1 MELSDLVGQTL
12 DGKYQ
17 MTRELGHGG
26 MGTVYLATHLGT
38 ERPVAVK
45 VIAPQYMER
54 AEFVER
60 FRREARAAGRLRH
73 PNVVNVT
80 DFGFSDTKDGQVAY
94 LVMEYLDGCTLGEI
108 LDEEKN
114 LPVGWTLDI
123 LEQVCSAVHEAHT
136 QGIIHRD
143 LKPDNIWLEP
153 NQRGGYTVKVLDFGI
168 AKLEEQDMA
177 AAKELPVGF
186 RSASQTFGSDVY
198 TTLGGIAM
206 DETQVDGHRT
216 DTAVAQAVTIAR
228 TGEHEPETLVD
239 DPISSESETA
249 IFDNGDLSGENQD
262 KVETK
267 IISEPTPSGSS
278 SKVQRT
284 TGRSLYDS
292 TGSAELTRV
301 GAVLG
306 TPLYMSPEQ
315 CRGEHLD
322 ARSDIYSLGVIAYQM
337 LSGRPPFEGDFQ
349 VVMDAHKSIEPA
361 PLKAKR
367 VRKKLKRT
375 IHSALNKDPDMRPQ
389 TAEAF
394 ASKLRA
400 RAEGIFGLLRRAL
413 VIESEHL
420 PKFLMLTTFFSLPM
434 IALTLVLVAVS
445 FLKVSDMISEA
456 SGNFILGAAGVSL
469 TVVSAFCT
477 NLIIGCISWIVAQY
491 LAVPLRPVRLRPAL
505 AEARL
510 KWKRFAGAGI
520 AAAFLPFILCVLG
533 ALAGFLVF
541 GAVLGIL
548 YPLTG
553 SVGAIIVAGLVG
565 AAILGLIAFFGTYIH
580 LILVAPV
587 VMMENVGLVDALKRS
602 RDLVKRSLAT
612 SAAAVFMMFLIP
624 AVLAGS
630 ISFVVNISAKAL
642 DPKTEKAAAPEPAT
656 AASSGQGEGVAET
669 SSPPPTE
676 AQTSPPT
683 STANTSEEKSVEESA
698 SESKPAWNW
707 TFGQSRAKVTGDE
720 KMDMR
725 ERIKHTL
732 LESLIQVLWLPIQIL
747 VFSFS
752 GIIVALLYLKTR
764 LAGGESMHDLIERF
778 EDDGRPRKK
787 WQERVRQRL
796 IQSGRVSS
804 NPSR

>member
-1 MELSDLVGQTL
+1 MDFLDFVGQTL

-17 MTRELGHGG
+17 MTRELGKGG

-45 VIAPQYMER
+45 IIAPQYMQR
-54 AEFVER
+54 TEFVER

-80 DFGFSDTKDGQVAY
+80 DFGFAETRDGQVAY

-123 LEQVCSAVHEAHT
+123 LEQVCSAVHEAHS

-168 AKLEEQDMA
+168 AKLEEQD
-177 AAKELPVGF
+177 V
-186 RSASQTFGSDVY
+186 ASNGDQPGVFQTATPTFSSNANSTFGGVR
-198 TTLGGIAM
+198 
-206 DETQVDGHRT
+206 DGTNIDGVIDTRFGEAPTSAGVPEHRT
-216 DTAVAQAVTIAR
+216 VVSEAGTVL
-228 TGEHEPETLVD
+228 P
-239 DPISSESETA
+239 DPVKSESETA
-249 IFDNGDLSGENQD
+249 IFDDGDISAEYQD
-262 KVETK
+262 TVGTK
-267 IISEPTPSGSS
+267 IISDQPETDRAATEH
-278 SKVQRT
+278 RT
-284 TGRSLYDS
+284 TGRSLHES
-292 TGSAELTRV
+292 SGSAELTRA

-322 ARSDIYSLGVIAYQM
+322 PRSDIYSLGVIAYQM
-337 LSGRPPFEGDFQ
+337 LSGKPPFEGDFKD
-349 VVMDAHKSIEPA
+349 VMESHKSVEPA

-367 VRKKLKRT
+367 VRKKLKRV
-375 IHSALNKDPDMRPQ
+375 IHSALQKEPEMRPQ
-389 TAEAF
+389 TAEGF
-394 ASKLRA
+394 ASELRS
-400 RAEGIFGLLRRAL
+400 RSEGIFDLLRRSL
-413 VIESEHL
+413 VIYSEHL

-445 FLKVSDMISEA
+445 FLKVSDLIS
-456 SGNFILGAAGVSL
+456 GTTGDFILVVAGVSL
-469 TVVSAFCT
+469 FVVSAFCT
-477 NLIIGCISWIVAQY
+477 NLIIGCIAWIVTQY

-505 AEARL
+505 AQARR

-520 AAAFLPFILCVLG
+520 VTAFLPFVLC
-533 ALAGFLVF
+533 ALAVIVGFLAF
-541 GAVLGIL
+541 AAVTGIL

-553 SVGAIIVAGLVG
+553 SVRAIFIAGFAG
-565 AAILGLIAFFGTYIH
+565 GAILGLIAFFATYIH

-587 VMMENVGLVDALKRS
+587 VMMENVRILPALRRS

-612 SAAAVFMMFLIP
+612 SAAAVFIMFLIP
-624 AVLAGS
+624 AIVAGA
-630 ISFVVNISAKAL
+630 ISFVVNITAKAL
-642 DPKTEKAAAPEPAT
+642 DPKAPAAA
-656 AASSGQGEGVAET
+656 AET
-669 SSPPPTE
+669 AESRPEGPPPGAGIVESFVRGVIDGPHGRE
-676 AQTSPPT
+676 ADISLK
-683 STANTSEEKSVEESA
+683 KS
-698 SESKPAWNW
+698 
-707 TFGQSRAKVTGDE
+707 
-720 KMDMR
+720 DMR

-732 LESLIQVLWLPIQIL
+732 LESLIQVLWLPMQIL

-764 LAGGESMHDLIERF
+764 LAGGESMNDLIERF

-796 IQSGRVSS
+796 IQSGRISS
-804 NPSR
+804 NPSK